1 MKSKLSLFLF
11 TVMVISSVACSKS
24 SNNSTPQDS
33 NPNVTING
41 SATDLT
47 GYSGA
52 MYLGS
57 ANLDSIVILNTG
69 STDSSLIKGINR
81 IPPVQ
86 TTPNFLQIY
95 LTSRSSISTATYSI
109 GGNNVVNMI
118 VVCQINGQ
126 RYGAATQ
133 GTVTIDTLSFSRVSG
148 TYNATVVNG
157 STFVSTNISGKFGAN
172 ILP

>member
-11 TVMVISSVACSKS
+11 TVMAIASVACSKS
-24 SNNSTPQDS
+24 SNTSTPQDS
-33 NPNVTING
+33 NPNVTISG
-41 SATDLT
+41 STTDLI

-52 MYLGS
+52 VYLGS
-57 ANLDSIVILNTG
+57 VNLDSIVILNTG
-69 STDSSLIKGINR
+69 SADSSLIKGISR
-81 IPPVQ
+81 IPTVQ

-109 GGNNVVNMI
+109 GGGNVVNMI

-148 TYNATVVNG
+148 TYSATVVNG